1 MAATTK
7 YNDSGGTFSKP
18 GLRITSAPIKPAQTP
33 SIRLIPIRSPRIGIE
48 KTVTKIGVI
57 KNIECAVAKS
67 TALIPEKKKNAVAI
81 IIKERIHCNFRL
93 DVFDKCKSFE
103 GPKNISSAS
112 A

>member
-1 MAATTK
+1 ME
-7 YNDSGGTFSKP
+7 NV
-18 GLRITSAPIKPAQTP
+18 
-33 SIRLIPIRSPRIGIE
+33 E
-48 KTVTKIGVI
+48 HKIGVI

-81 IIKERIHCNFRL
+81 IIKERIDCNFRL

-103 GPKNISSAS
+103 GPKKISSAS